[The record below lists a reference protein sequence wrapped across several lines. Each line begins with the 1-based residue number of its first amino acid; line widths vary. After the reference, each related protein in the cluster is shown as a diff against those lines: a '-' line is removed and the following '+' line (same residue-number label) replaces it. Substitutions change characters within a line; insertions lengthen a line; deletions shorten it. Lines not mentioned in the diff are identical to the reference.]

1 MIQRTLA
8 ICSCVVAL
16 ALAIPADAK
25 EPAGSILIRAGKSD
39 SPNHALAVQFAA
51 TVAGAANGAY
61 TLDVQESQGSIE
73 NVIDAAK
80 APANYLFTAGANV
93 IAVARRGQKPFAP
106 DPRYRD
112 IRALLPIPPQTVHWV
127 VRQDSGITSLAGLAG
142 QNFITGAK
150 GSVSERVTSEVFQA
164 IGIERDVQIMG
175 IDAAAAPA
183 ALKAKQVSGFAIA
196 GPYPLPALVELATAT
211 PIRLLSLPEPQLK
224 MVVATDDGIAAE
236 AVPKGAYPGLEAGV
250 TELALPAGIYTT
262 TRMSEATAYAITKA
276 FWSQRAALVQRA
288 PPWQAVTTD
297 TLATLGVR
305 LHKGALRYY
314 REAHVP
320 VPKTLR

>member
-1 MIQRTLA
+1 M
-8 ICSCVVAL
+8 ICSCVIAL
-16 ALAIPADAK
+16 ALAGPAGAK

-39 SPNHALAVQFAA
+39 SLNHALAVQFAEA
-51 TVAGAANGAY
+51 VALAVNGAY
-61 TLDVQESQGSIE
+61 TLDVKESQGSIE
-73 NVIDAAK
+73 NVTDAVK
-80 APANYLFTAGANV
+80 APANYLFTAGPNV
-93 IAVARRGQKPFAP
+93 IAEARRGQKPFAP
-106 DPRYRD
+106 DRRYRD

-150 GSVSERVTSEVFQA
+150 ASVSERVTSEVFHA
-164 IGIERDVQIMG
+164 IGIEHGVQIMD

-196 GPYPLPALVELATAT
+196 GPYPLPALVELGGTT
-211 PIRLLSLPEPQLK
+211 PFRLLSLSEPQVRK
-224 MVVATDDGIAAE
+224 VVAADDSIAAE
-236 AVPKGAYPGLEAGV
+236 TVPKSAYPGLDSDV
-250 TELALPAGIYTT
+250 TVLALPAGIYTT

-276 FWSQRAALVQRA
+276 FWSQHAALMSRN
-288 PPWQAVTTD
+288 PPWQAVSAG

-314 REAHVP
+314 REARVP